1 MLGTA
6 EFTIFSL
13 ETVDMK
19 KVSNENVKQHIMNR
33 KGVIQVVIGA
43 RCVL

>member
-1 MLGTA
+1 MLGTT

-13 ETVDMK
+13 EAVDMK
-19 KVSNENVKQHIMNR
+19 KIGNKNVKQHIMNR
-33 KGVIQVVIGA
+33 KSVIQVVIGA